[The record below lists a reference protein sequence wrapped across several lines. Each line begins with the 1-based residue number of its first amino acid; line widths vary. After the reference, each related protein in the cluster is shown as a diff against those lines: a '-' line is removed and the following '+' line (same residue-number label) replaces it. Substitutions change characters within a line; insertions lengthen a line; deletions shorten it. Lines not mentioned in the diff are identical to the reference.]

1 MIGDPMNLK
10 DLSDNDL
17 DALRVDVLVE
27 QERRENLAQIPSQI
41 VELREKYV
49 SGGGDPDDLL

>member
-1 MIGDPMNLK
+1 MNLK

-27 QERRENLAQIPSQI
+27 QERRDDLAQIPDQI
-41 VELREKYV
+41 AELREKYV
-49 SGGGDPDDLL
+49 SGGGDPDDLP

>member
-1 MIGDPMNLK
+1 MNLN

-27 QERRENLAQIPSQI
+27 HERRENLAQIPDQI
-41 VELREKYV
+41 TELREKYV

>member
-1 MIGDPMNLK
+1 MNLK

-49 SGGGDPDDLL
+49 SGGGDPDDLP